1 MKTKLSLIYSLILS
15 VFVFTGYALAGEDEK
30 MIIKL
35 KTSDFELAETDI
47 SDLEIGESET
57 IVTESGKTIDL
68 LRTADGVEIYVD
80 GELLD
85 IPEMGA
91 HQKHR
96 VKMHHGGH
104 DGKMIKKHKEIII
117 DCEIDDEAGEDH
129 ACGNEMIFF
138 GDGDIDIEALHEGGE
153 AHKVIVKRIH
163 KNCSSDEEG
172 ECEDVNVWVSEG
184 DDVSFGELH
193 EAGEGHKVIRIH
205 KSVDGEVEVDGNVEK
220 VIIIDK
226 D

>member
-15 VFVFTGYALAGEDEK
+15 VFIFTGYALAGEEEK
-30 MIIKL
+30 MVIKL
-35 KTSDFELAETDI
+35 KTSDFEMAETDI

-68 LRTADGVEIYVD
+68 LRTAEGVEVYVD

-91 HQKHR
+91 HKSHR
-96 VKMHHGGH
+96 VKMHHGDH
-104 DGKMIKKHKEIII
+104 DGKMVKKHKEIII
-117 DCEIDDEAGEDH
+117 ECEVDGEDGEEH
-129 ACGNEMIFF
+129 ECGNEMFF
-138 GDGDIDIEALHEGGE
+138 VGDGDIDIEALHEDGD

-163 KNCSSDEEG
+163 KTCSSDEEG
-172 ECEDVNVWVSEG
+172 ECEEVNVWVSDG
-184 DDVSFGELH
+184 DDVSFSDLH

-205 KSVDGEVEVDGNVEK
+205 KSADGELEVDGDGEK
-220 VIIIDK
+220 VIIIEK